1 MWCESLF
8 SLVNEVLK
16 GLYHQ
21 IHSFIYS
28 FIHLWFKGIN
38 YIKWLFLM
46 LHWSFLKTKKC
57 TWSLLVIF
65 GISKNDHLLSTGRFL
80 DFKKWPL
87 GGQKEC
93 SHFDVTFWKRTLT
106 SVTFCSVPFLLVK
119 SQKWPEDKRLR
130 HCPGLLKNDHKFNS
144 FPNDL
149 KSPDS

>member
-16 GLYHQ
+16 G
-21 IHSFIYS
+21 SFIYS
-28 FIHLWFKGIN
+28 FIFGSKVSILSNGYFWCYTGH
-38 YIKWLFLM
+38 
-46 LHWSFLKTKKC
+46 FLKSKKC

-65 GISKNDHLLSTGRFL
+65 GISKNDHLLSTGHFL
-80 DFKKWPL
+80 DFKKWPV

-130 HCPGLLKNDHKFNS
+130 HCPGLVKYDHKFNS
-144 FPNDL
+144 FSNDL